1 MMSYLRFAPL
11 GILRFSFC
19 FLALLGVSFVKA
31 DVLPIQSLK
40 TPKGLEVWLVEDH
53 TSSVVSLVITF
64 EKSKLESPF
73 TPSALLL
80 QQSLSDGA
88 GLMTPLKMN
97 RFRKETP
104 SLGRMSIGM
113 SKAII
118 EIKTT
123 KEGLANSLK
132 MWSQLIGAP
141 QFQKAEL
148 GHSKTQAETMVSH
161 LKEDLESTAFL
172 NLLKQ
177 VFPQNSSLPGDFD
190 KISKIIPTMT
200 PEDLD
205 KEQAHQFL
213 TAQPKIVVVGN
224 VDKSELTAL
233 LDTTFGALPL
243 QPLASPVQFSPP
255 QWLGKDIFIEKDVP
269 QSLIAFGQPGV
280 HPLSQEYP
288 LYLLLQ
294 NVLSARLMDE
304 LREKRGLI
312 YYMRF
317 QENHYKNADLL
328 IGSFSCEPLRATKVI
343 KFIRSEW
350 ERLKDYGIT
359 QKELTQAKLSFKKSH
374 ILNLTS
380 TDAVADIYSD
390 FQVFNLGTDTA
401 RILLEKT
408 EKITLEEI
416 NKFTEQV
423 LKPELLTFVL
433 VGPHVKEKK

>member
-1 MMSYLRFAPL
+1 MLR
-11 GILRFSFC
+11 ILRFSFC
-19 FLALLGVSFVKA
+19 LLIFLGISFVKA
-31 DVLPIQSLK
+31 NVLPIQPLK
-40 TPKGLEVWLVEDH
+40 TPKGLEVWLVEDL
-53 TSSVVSLVITF
+53 TSPVVSLVITF

-97 RFRKETP
+97 RFRKGTP
-104 SLGRMSIGM
+104 SLGRVSIGM

-123 KEGLANSLK
+123 KEGLADSLK

-148 GHSKTQAETMVSH
+148 AHSKTQAETTVSH

-190 KISKIIPTMT
+190 KTSKIIPIIT

-233 LDTTFGALPL
+233 LDTTFGAFPL
-243 QPLASPVQFSPP
+243 QPLALPVQSSSP
-255 QWLGKDIFIEKDVP
+255 QWSGKDIFIEKDVP
-269 QSLIAFGQPGV
+269 QSVIAFAQPGI

-294 NVLSARLMDE
+294 NVLNVRFMDE

-312 YYMRF
+312 YYIQF
-317 QENHYKNADLL
+317 QESHYKNTDLL
-328 IGSFSCEPLRATKVI
+328 RGSFSCECLKTRNVA

-350 ERLKDYGIT
+350 ERLKDFGIT

-390 FQVFNLGTDTA
+390 FQAFNLGPEMA

-423 LKPELLTFVL
+423 LKPELLTFVI
-433 VGPHVKEKK
+433 VGPHVRQDK